1 MQNRSPDAR
10 QLPPAHLTVRVPW
23 HDSGWDGAVCGDPAA
38 NTSCLILP
46 KIALSKSD
54 EERKTAGQKLSVLQ
68 QSEFPPCV
76 SERGAFMAAFAHS
89 RVMRHPYAE
98 NSPETHGHFAATPFE
113 HPAYSAACVPFRW
126 MLKSNI
132 ESDEKTGTQGLS
144 NELQIGYRRDREPTL
159 KFNTNWLQD
168 RQNQL
173 ALLDTFFSAVE
184 PTSSLCFFYAKRTPM
199 VDDPRRVIVGVGR
212 VLGVGEAVEY
222 RYKPGTPANPA
233 VRCVLWERNVVHS
246 IRPGF
251 KDGFLLP
258 YREILALAEDDPSI
272 DLSDLTAFAPDEYF
286 KNYSYGS
293 ELLPHDGAIASLVG
307 CAAVIRRVR
316 ERVPGQWDAVLGW
329 IDIELNRLWKARGA
343 FPGLGSALTAFG
355 LPQGNLIAY
364 AIAAAQAAAK
374 REWTEDPWELVDAV
388 FDDPT
393 SLPGNVASGIGAVW
407 KAKWQQLPA
416 ERRALLK
423 LLSRFSLDA
432 HQVTR
437 FYVKEERQAAKI
449 DLTDAEILANPY
461 RIYECDRRSQEP
473 LAFAIIDRGMFPDP
487 QIRRAFPVPAP
498 SAVEES
504 IDARRV
510 RALVIDALE
519 AASAEGHTLLPRSWM
534 IGRIRAR
541 PMEPACPLD
550 DDTLAV
556 TEHTFAPLILPV
568 ALMDGRPALQ
578 LDRFVETKTI
588 IGTNVTRRLGAPR
601 HAAPYDWANEVAG
614 GLPALGPQDGTES
627 EEGRAR
633 AEKTAA
639 LEELF
644 SSRICVLIGAAGT
657 GKTTLLR
664 MLCRLSEVESGRILL
679 LAPTGKARVR
689 LEQQTRRP
697 GQGQTLAQFLMKW
710 SRYDG
715 SSGRYFPNARAPK
728 CGEAKTVII
737 DECSMLTEEQL
748 AAFFDALGP
757 VDRVILVGDPRQL
770 PPIGAGRPFVDVVRQ
785 LEPPDAEGSFPRRGR
800 GYAELTIPMR
810 HKGTNRDD
818 LLVAAHFSGR
828 PLDAGADEV
837 WDRLA
842 NGTSETVRVVEW
854 KDAADL
860 HEKLIWE
867 LGHALNL
874 GDPASDK
881 LFEVAC
887 GGTVFEKT
895 GDVFFWAAKNGAGG
909 AAKSVD
915 DWQVLGPVRASLH
928 GVDAI
933 NRAIQGRFRG
943 RARELATP
951 EKFYL
956 RKIPKPLGPNGLL
969 WGDKVINVR
978 NRGNRHTYPTTPN
991 AYVAN
996 GDVGV
1001 VVGEYKTAKMKFFPE
1016 NLEVEFNTQPGVAFK
1031 YWAREFGGDDAN
1043 PELELAYA
1051 LTVHKTQGSEFK
1063 LTFVVIPNPC
1073 RPLSRELLYTALTR
1087 HQERVVVL
1095 HQGPVAQLRRY
1106 SGEGSS
1112 EVAQRLTNLFRN
1124 ADPRSV
1130 AVGSGQKFLEDW
1142 LIHRTERGELVR
1154 SKSEVIIADK
1164 LFARGIDYAY
1174 ESPLTFADGIERFPD
1189 FTVVDDMT
1197 GRRFYWEHLGMLDKP
1212 GYAERWARKL
1222 VAYRASGVLP
1232 VEEGHGPQGTLIT
1245 TRDDPGGA
1253 LDSTKI
1259 AKVIDEVIRG
1269 V

>member
-1 MQNRSPDAR
+1 MQVRSPDAR

-23 HDSGWDGAVCGDPAA
+23 HDSGWDGTVCGDPAA

-46 KIALSKSD
+46 KIAASKND
-54 EERKTAGQKLSVLQ
+54 DERKTAGQRLSVLQ
-68 QSEFPPCV
+68 QAEFPPCV
-76 SERGAFMAAFAHS
+76 AERGAFMAPFAHS

-98 NSPETHGHFAATPFE
+98 GSPETHGHFDATPFE

-132 ESDEKTGTQGLS
+132 ESNEKTGEQGLS

-184 PTSSLCFFYAKRTPM
+184 PASSLCFFYAKRTPM
-199 VDDPRRVIVGVGR
+199 ADDPRRVIVGVGR

-251 KDGFLLP
+251 KDGFILP

-286 KNYSYGS
+286 ENYSYGS

-316 ERVPGQWDAVLGW
+316 ERVPGEWDAVLGW

-355 LPQGNLIAY
+355 LPQGNLIAF
-364 AIAAAQAAAK
+364 AIAAAQAASK

-388 FDDPT
+388 FEDP
-393 SLPGNVASGIGAVW
+393 SVLPGGVAAGIGATW
-407 KAKWQQLPA
+407 KAKWQKLPA

-432 HQVTR
+432 DQVTR
-437 FYVKEERQAAKI
+437 FYVREDRMAAGI
-449 DLTDAEILANPY
+449 ALADADLLANPY
-461 RIYECDRRSQEP
+461 QIYEADRRAQEP
-473 LAFAIIDRGMFPDP
+473 LALAAIDRGMFPDP
-487 QIRRAFPVPAP
+487 QIRRAFPIPTP
-498 SAVEES
+498 SVVEES

-519 AASAEGHTLLPRSWM
+519 GASAEGHTLLPRTWM
-534 IGRIRAR
+534 IQRVRAR
-541 PMEPACPLD
+541 PLEPGCPLD

-568 ALMDGRPALQ
+568 TLKDGQPALQ
-578 LDRFVETKTI
+578 LDRFVETKSI

-601 HAAPYDWANEVAG
+601 HLAPYNWAEKVAG
-614 GLPALGPQDGTES
+614 GLPPLGPLDGPES
-627 EEGRAR
+627 DEGRAR
-633 AEKTAA
+633 AEKAA
-639 LEELF
+639 SLEELF
-644 SSRICVLIGAAGT
+644 SSRISVLIGPAGT

-664 MLCRLSEVESGRILL
+664 MLCNLPEVETGKLLL

-689 LEQQTRRP
+689 LEQQTKRP
-697 GQGQTLAQFLMKW
+697 GQGQTLAQFLMRW
-710 SRYDG
+710 QRYEG
-715 SSGRYFPNARAPK
+715 SSGRYYPNPKAPK
-728 CGEAKTVII
+728 CGDAKTVII

-757 VDRVILVGDPRQL
+757 IDRVILVGDPRQL
-770 PPIGAGRPFVDVVRQ
+770 PPIGAGRPFVDIVRQ
-785 LEPPDAEGSFPRRGR
+785 LAPGDVEGTFPRRGR

-810 HKGTNRDD
+810 HKGANRDD
-818 LLVAAHFSGR
+818 LLFAAHFSGR

-842 NGTSETVRVVEW
+842 RDASETVRVVEW
-854 KDAADL
+854 KDATEL
-860 HEKLIWE
+860 HEKLVDE
-867 LGHALNL
+867 LARALDL
-874 GDPASDK
+874 GAPASDK
-881 LFEVAC
+881 LFEQAC
-887 GGTVFEKT
+887 GGSVFEKT
-895 GDVFFWAAKNGAGG
+895 GDVFFWAGKNGQPG
-909 AAKSVD
+909 AAKAVD

-928 GVDAI
+928 GVDAL
-933 NRAIQGRFRG
+933 NRAIQGRFRT
-943 RARELATP
+943 RARALATP
-951 EKFYL
+951 EQFYH
-956 RKIPKPLGPNGLL
+956 RKIPKPLGPQGLL
-969 WGDKVINVR
+969 WGDKVINLR
-978 NRGNRHTYPTTPN
+978 NNGRRVTYPKTQN
-991 AYVAN
+991 SYVAN
-996 GDVGV
+996 GDVGI
-1001 VVGEYKTAKMKFFPE
+1001 VVGEYKTEKMKFFPK
-1016 NLEVEFNTQPGVAFK
+1016 NLEVEFSTLPAVKFT
-1031 YWAREFGGDDAN
+1031 YWESEFGGDDAT

-1051 LTVHKTQGSEFK
+1051 LTVHKTQGSEFGV
-1063 LTFVVIPNPC
+1063 TFVVIPNPC

-1087 HQERVVVL
+1087 HQQRVVLL
-1095 HQGPVAQLRRY
+1095 HQGPVSLLRRY
-1106 SGEGSS
+1106 SNEGAS
-1112 EVAQRLTNLFRN
+1112 EVAQRLTNLFRE
-1124 ADPRSV
+1124 ADPREV
-1130 AVGSGQKFLEDW
+1130 GVGSGKKFLEDG

-1164 LFARGIDYAY
+1164 LFARGIEYSY
-1174 ESPLTFADGIERFPD
+1174 ESALTFADGIERFPD
-1189 FTVVDDMT
+1189 FTLVDDMT
-1197 GRRFYWEHLGMLDKP
+1197 GRRFYWEHLGMLDNP
-1212 GYAERWARKL
+1212 GYAERWERKRA
-1222 VAYRASGVLP
+1222 AYRASGVLP
-1232 VEEGHGPQGTLIT
+1232 PEEGGGPHGTLIT
-1245 TRDDPGGA
+1245 TRDDRGGA
-1253 LDSTKI
+1253 LDSAKI
-1259 AKVIDEVIRG
+1259 AKLIDEVIRAD
-1269 V
+1269 